1 MTIDTGKYS
10 KFLEKVAEEIDIPPS
25 KYQDAVDRYEAVGCW
40 LEEDRYSGSYGT
52 PRIYPQGSFRLGT
65 VVRPIRGGVEADYD
79 IDLVCELLIFK
90 HLTDAC
96 SVKKMVW
103 NRLYEH
109 GRYRKLL
116 DEEGKRCWTLEYAE
130 QDGIGFHLD
139 VLPSVPD
146 PRHVSDT
153 SIAITN
159 KQGNSYDWLASNPKG
174 YGNWF
179 DDRNREAFYQVLN
192 EQRRSIQSRAST
204 IYASVDEVPDQ
215 LVRTP
220 LQRSIQI
227 MKRHRDSTF
236 NYGSNNDYAPISI
249 IITTLA
255 AQLYNGEPD
264 VFTALTEIVSKLHD
278 YAGLVKDGTVH
289 STRVASSLISRT
301 QDGKWYIGNPVN
313 SEENFADR
321 WHENGHAR
329 AHAFFSWVEALNE
342 DLIDIL
348 NADRPETVRSRLAA
362 VLGASVVSSYLGL
375 IVSTPAAAAFT
386 PPKIH
391 ISTPAKP
398 WASST
403 TAEHHVKHK

>member
-40 LEEDRYSGSYGT
+40 LEEGQNSGSYGT

-90 HLTDAC
+90 LLIDAC
-96 SVKKMVW
+96 SVKKMVG

-130 QDGIGFHLD
+130 RDGIGFHLD
-139 VLPSVPD
+139 VLPSVSD
-146 PRHVSDT
+146 PRHSFDT

-159 KQGNSYDWLASNPKG
+159 KQGSSYDWSASNPKG

-179 DDRNREAFYQVLN
+179 DDRNRDAFYRVLN

-227 MKRHRDSTF
+227 MKRHRDSKF
-236 NYGSNNDYAPISI
+236 NNERNNDYAPISI

-278 YAGLVKDGTVH
+278 YAGLVKDATVH

-301 QDGKWYIGNPVN
+301 QDGKWYIANPVN

-329 AHAFFSWVEALNE
+329 ARAFFSWVEALNE
-342 DLIDIL
+342 DLINIL
-348 NADRPETVRSRLAA
+348 NTNRPETVRSRLAA
-362 VLGASVVSSYLGL
+362 VLGASVVSSYIGL

-386 PPKIH
+386 SPKIH
-391 ISTPAKP
+391 ISSPAKP
-398 WASST
+398 WGAGST
-403 TAEHHVKHK
+403 TTEHHGA